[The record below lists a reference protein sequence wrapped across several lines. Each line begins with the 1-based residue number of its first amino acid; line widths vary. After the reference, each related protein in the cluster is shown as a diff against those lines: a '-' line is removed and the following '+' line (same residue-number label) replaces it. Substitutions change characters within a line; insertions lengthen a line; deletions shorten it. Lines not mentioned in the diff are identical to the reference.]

1 MTESRESVRFYLG
14 ANTPGGFVAY
24 LEDLYDPHDGWRA
37 YIIKSGP
44 GTGKASLMRAVLKAM
59 TDRGLEAEAIHCSSD
74 PGSLDAVLVPSIKAC
89 IIDGT
94 APHAAVAFRQ
104 KKRACWPA
112 SVFSENAAGFQPWQR
127 SSSLRSSSRRAS
139 SKKPGSSIRA
149 RRTSSKVFRNSG
161 DRSSSDMPIR

>member
-59 TDRGLEAEAIHCSSD
+59 TDRGLETEAIHCSSD
-74 PGSLDAVLVPSIKAC
+74 PGSLDAVLVPSIKTC

-94 APHAAVAFRQ
+94 APHAAAAFRQ
-104 KKRACWPA
+104 KMRACWPA
-112 SVFSENAAGFQPWQR
+112 PVFWGEHRGISAPAALFLPAQLLQKGVV
-127 SSSLRSSSRRAS
+127 
-139 SKKPGSSIRA
+139 KKAGLLHPLP
-149 RRTSSKVFRNSG
+149 KNF
-161 DRSSSDMPIR
+161 P